1 MPTSH
6 LVLGGARSGKSR
18 HAAEWVLAHPGPHT
32 YLATA
37 HHEPS
42 DPEMHARIA
51 HHRQDRAHQGW
62 LTVEEPLD
70 IMQLVRDAVLGAVLI
85 DCATLWLTNLA
96 LKHAWDERAVLAEV
110 DLLCAVL
117 AYPSVDIAVVSNE
130 VGHGIVP
137 VSEQGRAFR
146 DLQGFAN
153 QRLAAACAHV
163 TLLVAGLPL
172 SLKPRSRLAHHR

>member
-6 LVLGGARSGKSR
+6 LLLGGARSGKSR

-42 DPEMHARIA
+42 DPEMRARIE
-51 HHRQDRAHQGW
+51 HHRRDRAHQGW
-62 LTVEEPLD
+62 LTVEEPLG
-70 IMQLVRDAVLGAVLI
+70 IMQLIRDAVLGSVLI

-96 LKHAWDERAVLAEV
+96 YKHAWDETAVLAEV

-117 AYPSVDIAVVSNE
+117 TDPPVDIAVVSNE

-137 VSEQGRAFR
+137 ETSQGRAFR

-153 QRLAAACAHV
+153 QRLAAACQQV
-163 TLLVAGLPL
+163 TLIVAGLPL
-172 SLKPRSRLAHHR
+172 PLKPRSFLRGGT